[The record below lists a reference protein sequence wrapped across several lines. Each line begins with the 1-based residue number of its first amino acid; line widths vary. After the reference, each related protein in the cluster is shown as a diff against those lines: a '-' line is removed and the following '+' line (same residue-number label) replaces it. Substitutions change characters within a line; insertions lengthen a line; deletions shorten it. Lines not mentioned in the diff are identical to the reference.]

1 MTIDKDPSHIAMD
14 QSSYINSD
22 VSKKISVPNNVLEIN
37 SPRVEFHRPIVNA
50 SRLINGLITDMLEN
64 GYNCDSF
71 VIGGGGAEVLHGTLQ
86 QTVDLIIYIDTELYR
101 KASRQYSLR
110 SKTFKDWF
118 IDDGITLVPYMQ
130 VGNFE
135 LGDVDIVKYDSFEFR
150 VLRPSEL
157 LKFNETEFT
166 TKNNISNVG
175 PYQLTERLG
184 MEKRLRDNNLI

>member
-1 MTIDKDPSHIAMD
+1 MTKDPNQIAID
-14 QSSYINSD
+14 QLSYANSD
-22 VSKKISVPNNVLEIN
+22 VSKQISAPSNVLEIN
-37 SPRVEFHRPIVNA
+37 SPRVEYHRPIVNA

-64 GYNCDSF
+64 DYGCESF
-71 VIGGGGAEVLHGTLQ
+71 VIGGGGAEVLHGTLE
-86 QTVDLIIYIDTELYR
+86 QTVDLIIYVDTELYR
-101 KASRQYSLR
+101 KASRQFSLR

-135 LGDVDIVKYDSFEFR
+135 LGDVDIVKFDNFEFR

-166 TKNNISNVG
+166 VKNNISNVG

-184 MEKRLRDNNLI
+184 MEKRLRDGNLI